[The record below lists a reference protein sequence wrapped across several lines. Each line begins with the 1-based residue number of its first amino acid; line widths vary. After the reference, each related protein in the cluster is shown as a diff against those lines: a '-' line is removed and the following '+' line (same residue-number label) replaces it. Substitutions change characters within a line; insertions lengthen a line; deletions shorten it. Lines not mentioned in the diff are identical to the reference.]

1 VAIPPSSFLFIF
13 LFLFLLLLT
22 TRSDGFESPPPS
34 PPLPSFRFTPHPSD
48 LVLYSGDLL
57 EAMGDSSLH
66 RFISL
71 LPARICH
78 TSVQRDHRQQWMFG
92 EHRIWGILLA
102 RPPIDPNF
110 GFDYLKLLLKSPHH
124 TRIAWHFL
132 PWQTRSDSVV
142 YLAGSTDP
150 NPLLFQTLI
159 AVDALVLFWT
169 VVKICVDLCLC
180 CCVGCCCCCCCC
192 CVVVLFM
199 LFCFSALLV
208 GCFSSLL
215 VGCFSVTNVTF
226 ASLYAGLFLPLCR
239 VCNM

>member
-1 VAIPPSSFLFIF
+1 VAISPSSFFFIF
-13 LFLFLLLLT
+13 LFLFLLFLT
-22 TRSDGFESPPPS
+22 TRSDEVESPPPS
-34 PPLPSFRFTPHPSD
+34 PSLPSFRFTPHPYD

-66 RFISL
+66 RFLSL

-78 TSVQRDHRQQWMFG
+78 SSVHRDHRQQWMFG
-92 EHRIWGILLA
+92 EHRIWGILSA
-102 RPPIDPNF
+102 RPSIDPIF

-132 PWQTRSDSVV
+132 PWQTRFDSVV

-180 CCVGCCCCCCCC
+180 CCVVCVGCCCCC

-208 GCFSSLL
+208 GCFT
-215 VGCFSVTNVTF
+215 VMNVTF
-226 ASLYAGLFLPLCR
+226 ASLYVGLFLPLCR